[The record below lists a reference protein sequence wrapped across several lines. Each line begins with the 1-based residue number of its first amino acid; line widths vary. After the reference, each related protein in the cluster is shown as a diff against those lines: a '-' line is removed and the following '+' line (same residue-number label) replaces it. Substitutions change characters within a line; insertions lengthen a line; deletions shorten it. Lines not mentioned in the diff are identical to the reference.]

1 MLVLVLLMV
10 ALVSALTA
18 MRLAIHG
25 HEVLVP
31 KLVGMTP
38 LEAEKAA
45 IANGLQV
52 GVERQYYSPNIP
64 EGRIVSQVPAPGT
77 KVRRG
82 WQVRAAQSMAPQ
94 RRKITHVNCHT
105 APLPADQLHPA
116 LLIAVH
122 HS

>member
-52 GVERQYYSPNIP
+52 GVERQYHSPNIP
-64 EGRIVSQVPAPGT
+64 EGRIVSHVPAPGT
-77 KVRRG
+77 NVRRG
-82 WQVRAAQSMAPQ
+82 WQVRVAQSQGPQRIAIPAVSGQAPPAAQLTIQPRSMA
-94 RRKITHVNCHT
+94 I
-105 APLPADQLHPA
+105 
-116 LLIAVH
+116 
-122 HS
+122 